1 MARKP
6 KAVRPETE
14 AEDKAQ
20 AERFLETA
28 RQIGADET
36 GEAFERAMD
45 KIVPRKRPA
54 PNAERKDRAK
64 PRLRRPDVNEDEG
77 A

>member
-6 KAVRPETE
+6 KAVRPE
-14 AEDKAQ
+14 AEKTQ

-28 RQIGADET
+28 REVGADET

-45 KIVPRKRPA
+45 RIVPPRRPA
-54 PNAERKDRAK
+54 PASKPVKRPEAK
-64 PRLRRPDVNEDEG
+64 PKAGD
-77 A
+77 

>member
-6 KAVRPETE
+6 KAVRPE

-28 RQIGADET
+28 RQIGVDET

-45 KIVPRKRPA
+45 KIVPPRKPVPDARDRKGP
-54 PNAERKDRAK
+54 PNRRKS
-64 PRLRRPDVNEDEG
+64 
-77 A
+77 

>member
-6 KAVRPETE
+6 KAVRPE
-14 AEDKAQ
+14 AEKTQ

-28 RQIGADET
+28 REVGADET

-45 KIVPRKRPA
+45 RIVPPRRPATSGKPVKRPG
-54 PNAERKDRAK
+54 AK
-64 PRLRRPDVNEDEG
+64 PKAGN
-77 A
+77 

>member
-6 KAVRPETE
+6 KAVRPE
-14 AEDKAQ
+14 AEDKTQ

-28 RQIGADET
+28 REIGVDET

-45 KIVPRKRPA
+45 KIVPP
-54 PNAERKDRAK
+54 
-64 PRLRRPDVNEDEG
+64 RRPSPTGSPESRPRQKPPR
-77 A
+77 